1 MRIAINGCGI
11 AGPTLAWWL
20 RHYGFTPVIFER
32 APALRAGG
40 YAVDFWG
47 SGYQV
52 AERMGILPGLRT
64 DGYVVERLRSVSASG
79 RTVASF
85 RAGAIV
91 EAAGGDYLTIA
102 RSDLSRRIFDACEG
116 IEAHFGRSIEAL
128 EDGSGEV
135 VATLSDGRRES
146 FDVVIG
152 ADGLHSHVRGLVFG
166 PQQRFERALGLHVAA
181 FLLEG
186 YRPRD
191 ELAYVQFTR
200 PGRQMSRLALRDDR
214 TLFLLVFADRLL
226 GEEPRGAAGQKAAL
240 RRMFG
245 GLGWETDAILAR
257 LGEVDDLYFDRAS
270 QIELPRWSKGRVAL
284 VGDAAACP
292 SLLAGE
298 GSGLGMTE
306 AYVLAGELARAGGD
320 HHAAFAAYQAKLKD
334 YVAKKQA
341 AARRF
346 KGFFAP
352 KSWVGLILRELAINL
367 AGIPFLTK
375 PLLGAGLSD
384 QFELPEYGHH

>member
-298 GSGLGMTE
+298 GSGLGIGIRC
-306 AYVLAGELARAGGD
+306 LD
-320 HHAAFAAYQAKLKD
+320 KPKL
-334 YVAKKQA
+334 
-341 AARRF
+341 AARSDAQTFGCERTGASQHVLF
-346 KGFFAP
+346 IV
-352 KSWVGLILRELAINL
+352 VGNDDH
-367 AGIPFLTK
+367 G
-375 PLLGAGLSD
+375 LGRHGRCVPDFGMFGDPIAR
-384 QFELPEYGHH
+384 